1 MVQEALKIE
10 TEVEEIEDVDQ
21 DQDHVLMIEKIE
33 AQVKTVEVELTKV
46 IDTEEEDHQDPQ
58 DLQGKIEIVTADVEE
73 IEETEMTEDI
83 EEEMIHV
90 TKTNIEQVDL
100 CRKLVSVVGKLV
112 KRVIVILVLT
122 KVSRDI
128 LVKTVCTH
136 IFDQI
141 SIKITK
147 NIQIQSKTMPQRKI
161 TITMKAMR
169 LVQTMNEI

>member
-46 IDTEEEDHQDPQ
+46 IDTEEEDHQD
-58 DLQGKIEIVTADVEE
+58 LQGKIIIKTADAEE

-112 KRVIVILVLT
+112 KRAIVILVLT

-128 LVKTVCTH
+128 LV
-136 IFDQI
+136 
-141 SIKITK
+141 
-147 NIQIQSKTMPQRKI
+147 
-161 TITMKAMR
+161 
-169 LVQTMNEI
+169 

>member
-1 MVQEALKIE
+1 MRE
-10 TEVEEIEDVDQ
+10 T
-21 DQDHVLMIEKIE
+21 
-33 AQVKTVEVELTKV
+33 T
-46 IDTEEEDHQDPQ
+46 
-58 DLQGKIEIVTADVEE
+58 E

-112 KRVIVILVLT
+112 KRPIVILVLT

-128 LVKTVCTH
+128 LVKTACTH

-141 SIKITK
+141 SIKSPK
-147 NIQIQSKTMPQRKI
+147 NIQIQRSAIAGSFRRIINK
-161 TITMKAMR
+161 
-169 LVQTMNEI
+169 